1 MIERKRK
8 IILER
13 NIKND
18 KKTRHYISY
27 IVTAIV
33 GIYIICN
40 ISLWVGKSLGGN
52 YNWLFLPSKM
62 FGMPEKISQYDKTEP
77 LFKYNDGSGWDGQFY
92 YYISNDLL
100 GTKGYSNNVDSPSYR
115 WQRIGL
121 PLIAKI
127 ISMCLL
133 KKQVSVLVYTMTN
146 LLIVLLGFFCAI
158 KYLKKINRT
167 FTWAIPWVL
176 SCGVMVTIRCGLPDA
191 AADALFIMAFLFLL
205 EHKYIWYAILM
216 TMTCLSREGYVL
228 IAFCIFIIF
237 ISNKFKKI
245 LFVYDG
251 KIYFKNFFIMAMPG
265 IFFLIWYLYVG
276 LHFGIMPY
284 KQASGITKIYLVGW
298 IQNLINALSTNNY
311 VQVVGLSF
319 YLVVVVWSLIAA
331 VRMGKKRCIYW
342 GLIPYIILV
351 SSFGDTV
358 LCHWTGYLKGISVL
372 YFLLPFMVLQYNDQF
387 ITIEEEKNN
396 KLENQKINITQR
408 VQMGLG
414 VFLIFSIL
422 MSYVYLYNWG
432 GDILKENYFY
442 NPVEISDDVQT
453 IENYDCKF
461 EVLSYDYDKFSKMP
475 EKFVTPYA
483 IANIYI
489 KNNGNQIWSNIGN
502 SEGNGAVKISYQ
514 VFQNGKVIQEGE
526 RYNLLK
532 SVQPGEEMEREI
544 FISYPKEKGK
554 YIVRISLIQEGVSW
568 FYQQN
573 MGYEDVEINIK

>member
-191 AADALFIMAFLFLL
+191 AADALFIMAFIFLL

-237 ISNKFKKI
+237 I
-245 LFVYDG
+245 
-251 KIYFKNFFIMAMPG
+251 
-265 IFFLIWYLYVG
+265 
-276 LHFGIMPY
+276 
-284 KQASGITKIYLVGW
+284 
-298 IQNLINALSTNNY
+298 
-311 VQVVGLSF
+311 
-319 YLVVVVWSLIAA
+319 
-331 VRMGKKRCIYW
+331 
-342 GLIPYIILV
+342 
-351 SSFGDTV
+351 
-358 LCHWTGYLKGISVL
+358 
-372 YFLLPFMVLQYNDQF
+372 
-387 ITIEEEKNN
+387 
-396 KLENQKINITQR
+396 
-408 VQMGLG
+408 
-414 VFLIFSIL
+414 
-422 MSYVYLYNWG
+422 
-432 GDILKENYFY
+432 
-442 NPVEISDDVQT
+442 
-453 IENYDCKF
+453 
-461 EVLSYDYDKFSKMP
+461 
-475 EKFVTPYA
+475 
-483 IANIYI
+483 
-489 KNNGNQIWSNIGN
+489 
-502 SEGNGAVKISYQ
+502 
-514 VFQNGKVIQEGE
+514 
-526 RYNLLK
+526 
-532 SVQPGEEMEREI
+532 
-544 FISYPKEKGK
+544 
-554 YIVRISLIQEGVSW
+554 
-568 FYQQN
+568 
-573 MGYEDVEINIK
+573 